1 MAREMSA
8 KYSPGNLSTPGKV
21 TVYTLLIIGSAFFLF
36 PVIWM
41 LATSLKTQGA
51 VSLMPP
57 QWIPHP
63 FRWRNFIDIFTV
75 EPVGRYL
82 LNTVCYSL
90 VCVVGSTIS
99 CALVAFGFARLRA
112 RGKNIIFGLVL
123 ATMMVPAQV
132 TMIPQYLEFVKLGW
146 INTYLP
152 LTVPA
157 FFAVSAFN
165 IFLLRQFFA
174 GIPRELDEA
183 VKVDGGGYFTTFF
196 RVILPLSTPALATV
210 GILEFMARW
219 NDLMGPLIYLNTTNK
234 FPIALG
240 LANFSAA
247 FGATPW
253 NLLMAASVVAVIPL
267 LILFF
272 LAQKYFIKG
281 IVINA
286 SK

>member
-1 MAREMSA
+1 MAKEIST
-8 KYSPGNLSTPGKV
+8 KYAPGSLGTSGKV
-21 TVYTLLIIGSAFFLF
+21 ITYTLLVLMSAFFLF
-36 PVIWM
+36 PVVWM
-41 LATSLKTQGA
+41 LSTALKTQGA

-63 FRWRNFIDIFTV
+63 FRWKNFIDIFTV

-82 LNTVCYSL
+82 FNTVLYSL
-90 VCVVGSTIS
+90 ACVIGSTLS
-99 CALVAFGFARLRA
+99 CAFVAFGFARMRA
-112 RGKNIIFGLVL
+112 RGKNTIFGLVL

-157 FFAVSAFN
+157 FFAASAFN
-165 IFLLRQFFA
+165 IFLLRQFFV

-183 VKVDGGGYFTTFF
+183 VKVDGGGYFTIFF
-196 RVILPLSTPALATV
+196 RVVLPLSTPALATV

-219 NDLMGPLIYLNTTNK
+219 NDLMGPLIYLNTTSK

-247 FGATPW
+247 FGSTPW

-272 LAQKYFIKG
+272 MAQKYFIKG